1 MNTNILCCIEC
12 IINNTI
18 KCEYCVDYCKINY
31 YYKIKYLDKLVK
43 IKKNSCDFLILEF
56 DNNIFNNLSYNLNF
70 YLDNNCENNI
80 VTLIGLNNNLKIIKM
95 NVCHC
100 RSYYEFNNFKYKIN
114 IKQISKKLEK
124 LMCEN
129 IYINQLPDLPDSLE
143 ELILKNTKLKELN
156 NLPKNLKYL
165 DCSKN
170 QLTNLDNLPFKIK
183 YLNCSYNNIKYL
195 DNLNNN
201 LEYLDCS
208 HNNLTNLDN
217 LPNSIKYLFT
227 TGNNIKN
234 MLYLPNSLIK
244 LNSAVYSDIQSRDKC
259 IKLLQKYN
267 YTMAYK

>member
-1 MNTNILCCIEC
+1 MNRNLLCCVEC
-12 IINNTI
+12 LIYKTLL
-18 KCEYCVDYCKINY
+18 CDYCVNY
-31 YYKIKYLDKLVK
+31 YEYDHK
-43 IKKNSCDFLILEF
+43 IKKSDKII
-56 DNNIFNNLSYNLNF
+56 IFESK
-70 YLDNNCENNI
+70 
-80 VTLIGLNNNLKIIKM
+80 NNNLLLKIDKSFLKYISINDTYTIKLIGFNKNIKIIKIIEW
-95 NVCHC
+95 C
-100 RSYYEFNNFKYKIN
+100 ENFYHDNRQIIKYKIN
-114 IKQISKKLEK
+114 IEQIPKKLEK
-124 LMCEN
+124 LICEN
-129 IYINQLPDLPDSLE
+129 INIYQLTDLPDSLE
-143 ELILKNTKLKELN
+143 ELICKKTKLSEFT
-156 NLPKNLKYL
+156 NLPSRLKYL
-165 DCSKN
+165 DCSHN
-170 QLTNLDNLPFKIK
+170 QLTNLDNLPNLIK

-259 IKLLQKYN
+259 IKLLEKYN